1 MQTTIRLQIEKIIE
15 NFNILNDKK
24 YYDKI
29 ISASNI
35 IITTLKKKKKVIFLG
50 NGGSA
55 SDAEHLSAELLG
67 RYLKNRNPFASLSI
81 TSNTASLTAIS
92 NDFGYDQ
99 SFSRQIKGIAS
110 KGDTVFAISTSM
122 RSKNV
127 INAINESIKIGCKTI
142 ILASEISNKN
152 LSRKV
157 DLFIDCPGKRVD
169 RIQEV
174 QIAVGHMICGI
185 VEENLK

>member
-1 MQTTIRLQIEKIIE
+1 M
-15 NFNILNDKK
+15 
-24 YYDKI
+24 
-29 ISASNI
+29 
-35 IITTLKKKKKVIFLG
+35 
-50 NGGSA
+50 
-55 SDAEHLSAELLG
+55 
-67 RYLKNRNPFASLSI
+67 
-81 TSNTASLTAIS
+81 TAIS

-127 INAINESIKIGCKTI
+127 INAINESIKMGCKTI

-157 DLFIDCPGKRVD
+157 DLFIDC
-169 RIQEV
+169 QEKELTEFKKYKL
-174 QIAVGHMICGI
+174 Q
-185 VEENLK
+185 